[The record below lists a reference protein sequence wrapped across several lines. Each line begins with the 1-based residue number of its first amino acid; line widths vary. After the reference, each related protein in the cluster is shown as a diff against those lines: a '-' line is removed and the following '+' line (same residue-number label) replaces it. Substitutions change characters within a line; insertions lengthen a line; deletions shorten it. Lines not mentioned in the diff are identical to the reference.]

1 MALWPEALKELGG
14 LVASGRL
21 KYRETVAFG
30 IENAPEAFLGQ
41 IRANNQTDRD
51 LSLYFHLPF
60 CYSLCWYCGCTTVI
74 TTQQGQS
81 ASYLDH
87 LRKELALLMPMLHRD
102 RRVVQL
108 HFGGGSPTFL
118 RPDEI
123 RRLGEIIHH
132 EQDQVVFI
140 DLGPT
145 EGREVK
151 EIEAIGC
158 PMDVIG
164 REPMVV

>member
-1 MALWPEALKELGG
+1 MKP
-14 LVASGRL
+14 S
-21 KYRETVAFG
+21 
-30 IENAPEAFLGQ
+30 
-41 IRANNQTDRD
+41 
-51 LSLYFHLPF
+51 
-60 CYSLCWYCGCTTVI
+60 
-74 TTQQGQS
+74 
-81 ASYLDH
+81 
-87 LRKELALLMPMLHRD
+87 
-102 RRVVQL
+102 
-108 HFGGGSPTFL
+108 
-118 RPDEI
+118 
-123 RRLGEIIHH
+123 LGEIIHH

>member
-1 MALWPEALKELGG
+1 VTYDISDW
-14 LVASGRL
+14 VRW
-21 KYRETVAFG
+21 
-30 IENAPEAFLGQ
+30 
-41 IRANNQTDRD
+41 ANRMKP
-51 LSLYFHLPF
+51 S
-60 CYSLCWYCGCTTVI
+60 
-74 TTQQGQS
+74 
-81 ASYLDH
+81 
-87 LRKELALLMPMLHRD
+87 
-102 RRVVQL
+102 
-108 HFGGGSPTFL
+108 
-118 RPDEI
+118 
-123 RRLGEIIHH
+123 LGEIIHH